1 MTDED
6 KNSSSSSECEIG
18 PVKKVTSEVFFV
30 GFDLAV
36 PRRNQTNV
44 SLPLSHKDRRIL
56 IVDDEPYN
64 LMALKVVID
73 AADKRVKDMID
84 EVTNGLEAFEAV
96 KKAN

>member
-6 KNSSSSSECEIG
+6 ENSSSSSECDLG
-18 PVKKVTSEVFFV
+18 PIKKVTSEILFPA
-30 GFDLAV
+30 FDIAV
-36 PRRNQTNV
+36 PRRIQTNV

>member
-1 MTDED
+1 MSDED
-6 KNSSSSSECEIG
+6 EHSSSSSECHLGSI
-18 PVKKVTSEVFFV
+18 KKVTSEIIFSGLEV
-30 GFDLAV
+30 AM
-36 PRRNQTNV
+36 PRRMQTNV
-44 SLPLSHKDRRIL
+44 SFTLSQKDRRIL

>member
-1 MTDED
+1 M
-6 KNSSSSSECEIG
+6 
-18 PVKKVTSEVFFV
+18 
-30 GFDLAV
+30 
-36 PRRNQTNV
+36 
-44 SLPLSHKDRRIL
+44 SLNLKTKDRRIL

>member
-18 PVKKVTSEVFFV
+18 PVKKVTSEVFFA

>member
-1 MTDED
+1 VTDED

-18 PVKKVTSEVFFV
+18 PVKKVTSEVFFA